1 MKDMMADSFPE
12 QFHAVLQLVLSLF
25 FFFNTDLVTWI
36 VIFYQLM
43 LVVTSVMHEAYKAY
57 SI

>member
-1 MKDMMADSFPE
+1 MMADSFPE

-57 SI
+57 